1 MGGFL
6 GALRRRLE
14 AADPSREAFSF
25 VGAESATRGDES
37 PGPSARSLTYGE
49 LDRQARQ
56 LAAWVQSRGGAGQ
69 RVLLPSCEGP
79 LQIAALLGCLYAGA
93 TAVPCPSPLDGGR
106 NARRLTAVAKD
117 ADVALALA
125 DSAVAAE
132 LSRLFAGS
140 DLVCLAADRAALP
153 DPEDW
158 RPTVAADDD
167 LALIQYTSGS
177 VTQVKGVLIS
187 QRNLLAGQEAIARA
201 LGSDEHAVIGG
212 WLPAYHD
219 MGLVGQL
226 LHPLHVGARGVLMP
240 AATFAAR
247 PLSWLR
253 MIEAYGVTLSGGPD
267 YAYDMCVRAATDDEV
282 DRLDLTSWRVAVNGA
297 EPVREATMTAFAKRF
312 APAGFRPEAFYPAYG
327 LAEATLLVTGGSPER
342 APVEREA
349 DCAALAAGRM
359 TEPTGGALS
368 RTLVGV
374 GRPHGVELRIVDP
387 ETRQVLEPGRVGEI
401 WIRGES
407 VATGY
412 WRRRTE
418 TEESFGAV
426 TSAHDG
432 SFLRSGDL
440 GAVDEHGEL
449 FVIGRLKEGVVVNGV
464 DVAPEDIE
472 TSVQGLNPTFGV
484 TAAIT
489 TGPERDR
496 LIVIQEVRENGLLDG
511 ELPSLVEAVRTHLD
525 GEFGIPDA
533 EILLVRQGVV
543 RRTTSGKLQ
552 RSAMRGLLRSG
563 GIRPLFPQVPAF
575 QADLSPH

>member
-1 MGGFL
+1 M
-6 GALRRRLE
+6 E

-25 VGAESATRGDES
+25 VGAETAARRDGG
-37 PGPSARSLTYGE
+37 PGSSVRTLTYGE

-56 LAAWVQSRGGAGQ
+56 LAAWVQSRGGAAQ
-69 RVLLPSCEGP
+69 RVLLPACEGP
-79 LQIAALLGCLYAGA
+79 LQVTALLGCLYAGA

-106 NARRLTAVAKD
+106 NVRRLAAIAKD
-117 ADVALALA
+117 ADVGLALA

-187 QRNLLAGQEAIARA
+187 QRNLLAGQEAITRA

-212 WLPAYHD
+212 WLPPYHD

-226 LHPLHVGARGVLMP
+226 LHPLHLGARGVLMP

-267 YAYDMCVRAATDDEV
+267 YAYDMCVRAATDEEV
-282 DRLDLTSWRVAVNGA
+282 DRLDLSSWRVAVNGA
-297 EPVREATMTAFAKRF
+297 EPVREATMAAFAKRF

-327 LAEATLLVTGGSPER
+327 LAEATLLVTGGSPDR
-342 APVEREA
+342 TPVEREA
-349 DCAALAAGRM
+349 DCTALAAGRL
-359 TEPTGGALS
+359 TGPRNGSRS

-374 GRPHGVELRIVDP
+374 GRPRGVEMRIVDP

-412 WRRRTE
+412 WRRRAE
-418 TEESFGAV
+418 TEECFGAV

-440 GAVDEHGEL
+440 GAVDEQGEL

-472 TSVQGLNPTFGV
+472 TSVQGLNPKFGV

-496 LIVIQEVRENGLLDG
+496 LIVIQEVRETGLLDG
-511 ELPSLVEAVRTHLD
+511 ELPSLVESVQSHLD

-533 EILLVRQGVV
+533 VILLVRQGVV

-563 GIRPLFPQVPAF
+563 GIRPLYPQVPVF
-575 QADLSPH
+575 QADLSPS

>member
-25 VGAESATRGDES
+25 VGAEPPAHRGPGS
-37 PGPSARSLTYGE
+37 PARTLTYGE

-69 RVLLPSCEGP
+69 RVLLPHSEGP
-79 LQIAALLGCLYAGA
+79 LQIAALLGCFYAGA

-106 NARRLTAVAKD
+106 NVRRLTAVAKD
-117 ADVALALA
+117 ADVGLALA

-158 RPTVAADDD
+158 RPTVSSDDD
-167 LALIQYTSGS
+167 IALIQYTSGS
-177 VTQVKGVLIS
+177 VTQVKGVVIS

-201 LGSDEHAVIGG
+201 LGTDEHAVIGG
-212 WLPAYHD
+212 WLPPYHD

-240 AATFAAR
+240 ATTFAAR

-253 MIEAYGVTLSGGPD
+253 MIQTYGITLSGGPD
-267 YAYDMCVRAATDDEV
+267 YAYDMCVRAATDEEV
-282 DRLDLTSWRVAVNGA
+282 ARLDLSSWQVAVNGA
-297 EPVREATMTAFAKRF
+297 EPVREATMAAFGERF
-312 APAGFRPEAFYPAYG
+312 APAGFRPQAFYPAYG
-327 LAEATLLVTGGSPER
+327 LAEATLLVSGGIPGR
-342 APVEREA
+342 RPVERA
-349 DCAALAAGRM
+349 VDPAALAAGRM
-359 TEPTGGALS
+359 AAPVNGSRS

-374 GRPHGVELRIVDP
+374 GRPRGVEIRIVDP

-401 WIRGES
+401 WVRGES
-407 VATGY
+407 VAPGY
-412 WRRRTE
+412 WRRRAE

-472 TSVQGLNPTFGV
+472 TSVQGLHPLFGV
-484 TAAIT
+484 TAAVT

-496 LIVIQEVRENGLLDG
+496 LIVIQEVRENGVLDG
-511 ELPSLVEAVRTHLD
+511 ELPSLAESVQTHLD

-533 EILLVRQGVV
+533 VILLVRPGVV

-563 GIRPLFPQVPAF
+563 GIRPLYPRVPAF
-575 QADLSPH
+575 QADLSPS

>member
-1 MGGFL
+1 M
-6 GALRRRLE
+6 E
-14 AADPSREAFSF
+14 VADPSREAFIF
-25 VGAESATRGDES
+25 VGAESTPRRTEGE
-37 PGPSARSLTYGE
+37 GPRVRTLTYGE

-56 LAAWVQSRGGAGQ
+56 LAAWLQSQGGAAQ
-69 RVLLPSCEGP
+69 RVLLPYCDGP
-79 LQIAALLGCLYAGA
+79 LQITALLGCFYAGA

-106 NARRLTAVAKD
+106 NVRRLTAVAKD
-117 ADVALALA
+117 ADVSLALA

-158 RPTVAADDD
+158 RPTVAVDEDI
-167 LALIQYTSGS
+167 ALIQYTSGS

-187 QRNLLAGQEAIARA
+187 HRNLVAGQEAITRA
-201 LGSDEHAVIGG
+201 LGTDEHAVIGG
-212 WLPAYHD
+212 WLPPYHD

-226 LHPLHVGARGVLMP
+226 LHPLHVGALGVVMS
-240 AATFAAR
+240 AAAFAAR

-253 MIEAYGVTLSGGPD
+253 MIDRYGITVSGGPD
-267 YAYDMCVRAATDDEV
+267 YAYDMCVRAATEDEV
-282 DRLDLTSWRVAVNGA
+282 ARLDLSRWRVAVNGA
-297 EPVREATMTAFAKRF
+297 ELVREATMAAFAERF
-312 APAGFRPEAFYPAYG
+312 APAGFRTEAFYPAYG
-327 LAEATLLVTGGSPER
+327 LAEATLLVTGGRPGQP
-342 APVEREA
+342 PVERA
-349 DCAALAAGRM
+349 VDSTALAGGRLA
-359 TEPTGGALS
+359 EPRKGVLS

-374 GRPHGVELRIVDP
+374 GRPYGVDIRIVDP
-387 ETRQVLEPGRVGEI
+387 ENRQVLPPGRVGEI

-407 VATGY
+407 VAPGY
-412 WRRRTE
+412 WRRRAE
-418 TEESFGAV
+418 TEETFRAV

-472 TSVQGLNPTFGV
+472 TSVQGLNPKFGV
-484 TAAIT
+484 TAAVT
-489 TGPERDR
+489 TGPEHDR

-511 ELPSLVEAVRTHLD
+511 ELPSLAKAVQTHLD

-533 EILLVRQGVV
+533 VILLVRQGVV

-563 GIRPLFPQVPAF
+563 GIRPLYPHVPVF
-575 QADLSPH
+575 QADLSPS

>member
-6 GALRRRLE
+6 GALLRRLE
-14 AADPSREAFSF
+14 AADPSREAFGF
-25 VGAESATRGDES
+25 VGAE
-37 PGPSARSLTYGE
+37 PSARRGPGSPARTLTYGE

-69 RVLLPSCEGP
+69 RVLLPHCEGP
-79 LQIAALLGCLYAGA
+79 LQIAALLGCFYAGA

-106 NARRLTAVAKD
+106 NVRRLTAVAKD
-117 ADVALALA
+117 ADVGLALA

-158 RPTVAADDD
+158 RPTVSSDDD
-167 LALIQYTSGS
+167 IALIQYTSGS
-177 VTQVKGVLIS
+177 VTQVKGVVIS

-201 LGSDEHAVIGG
+201 LGTDEHSVIGG
-212 WLPAYHD
+212 WLPPYHD

-226 LHPLHVGARGVLMP
+226 LHPLHLGARGVLMP
-240 AATFAAR
+240 ATTFAAR

-253 MIEAYGVTLSGGPD
+253 MIQTYGITLSGGPD
-267 YAYDMCVRAATDDEV
+267 YAYDMCVRAATDEEV
-282 DRLDLTSWRVAVNGA
+282 ARLDLSSWQVAVNGA
-297 EPVREATMTAFAKRF
+297 EPVREATMAAFAERF
-312 APAGFRPEAFYPAYG
+312 APAGFRPQAFYPAYG
-327 LAEATLLVTGGSPER
+327 LAEATLLVTGGTPGR
-342 APVEREA
+342 RPVERA
-349 DCAALAAGRM
+349 VDPAALAAGRM
-359 TEPTGGALS
+359 TAPVNGSRS

-374 GRPHGVELRIVDP
+374 GRPRGVEVRIVDP

-401 WIRGES
+401 WVRGES
-407 VATGY
+407 VAPGY
-412 WRRRTE
+412 WRRRAE
-418 TEESFGAV
+418 TEESFGAI

-472 TSVQGLNPTFGV
+472 TSVQGLNPLFGV
-484 TAAIT
+484 TAAVT

-496 LIVIQEVRENGLLDG
+496 LIVIQEVRENGVLDG
-511 ELPSLVEAVRTHLD
+511 ELPSLAESVQTHLD

-533 EILLVRQGVV
+533 VILLVRPGVV

-563 GIRPLFPQVPAF
+563 GIRPLYPRVPAF
-575 QADLSPH
+575 QADLSPS

>member
-1 MGGFL
+1 M
-6 GALRRRLE
+6 E

-25 VGAESATRGDES
+25 VGAGATARAQEE
-37 PGPSARSLTYGE
+37 PGPPVRILTYGE

-56 LAAWVQSRGGAGQ
+56 LAAWVQSQGGANQ
-69 RVLLPSCEGP
+69 RVLLPNSEGP
-79 LQIAALLGCLYAGA
+79 LQIAALLGCFYAGA

-106 NARRLTAVAKD
+106 NVRRLTAIAKD

-177 VTQVKGVLIS
+177 VTQVKGVMLS
-187 QRNLLAGQEAIARA
+187 QRNLLAGQEAITRA
-201 LGSDEHAVIGG
+201 LGTDEHSVIGG
-212 WLPAYHD
+212 WLPPYHD

-226 LHPLHVGARGVLMP
+226 MHPLHLGARGVLMP

-253 MIEAYGVTLSGGPD
+253 MIEAYGVTVSGGPD
-267 YAYDMCVRAATDDEV
+267 YAYDMCVRVATDEEV
-282 DRLDLTSWRVAVNGA
+282 ERLDLSSWRVAVNGA
-297 EPVREATMTAFAKRF
+297 EHVREATMAAFAERF
-312 APAGFRPEAFYPAYG
+312 APAGFRSEAFYPAYG
-327 LAEATLLVTGGSPER
+327 LAEATLLVTGGSPGQP
-342 APVEREA
+342 PVERA
-349 DCAALAAGRM
+349 VDPTVLAAGRM
-359 TEPTGGALS
+359 TAPPSGSRS

-374 GRPHGVELRIVDP
+374 GRPFGVQIRIVDP

-407 VATGY
+407 VASGY
-412 WRRRTE
+412 WRRRAE

-440 GAVDEHGEL
+440 GAVDDHGEL

-472 TSVQGLNPTFGV
+472 TSVQGLNPLFGV
-484 TAAIT
+484 TAAVT

-511 ELPSLVEAVRTHLD
+511 ELPSLVEAVQTHLD

-533 EILLVRQGVV
+533 VILLVRPGVV

-563 GIRPLFPQVPAF
+563 GIRPLYPRVPAF
-575 QADLSPH
+575 QADLSPS

>member
-1 MGGFL
+1 M
-6 GALRRRLE
+6 E

-25 VGAESATRGDES
+25 VGAESTPRRDGGSGS
-37 PGPSARSLTYGE
+37 PVRTLTYGE

-56 LAAWVQSRGGAGQ
+56 LAAWVQLRGGAGQ
-69 RVLLPSCEGP
+69 RVLLPHCEGP
-79 LQIAALLGCLYAGA
+79 LQIAALLGCFYAGA

-106 NARRLTAVAKD
+106 NVRRLTAIAKD

-153 DPEDW
+153 GPEDW
-158 RPTVAADDD
+158 RPTESAEDDI
-167 LALIQYTSGS
+167 ALIQYTSGS

-187 QRNLLAGQEAIARA
+187 QRNLLAGQEAITRA
-201 LGSDEHAVIGG
+201 LGTDEHSVIGG
-212 WLPAYHD
+212 WLPPYHD

-226 LHPLHVGARGVLMP
+226 LHPLHLGARGVLMP
-240 AATFAAR
+240 AITFATR

-253 MIEAYGVTLSGGPD
+253 MIETYGVTVSGGPD
-267 YAYDMCVRAATDDEV
+267 YAYDMCVRAATDEEAG
-282 DRLDLTSWRVAVNGA
+282 RLDLGSWQVAVNGA
-297 EPVREATMTAFAKRF
+297 EPVREATMAAFAERF

-327 LAEATLLVTGGSPER
+327 LAEATLLVTGGSPGQR
-342 APVEREA
+342 PVERAA
-349 DCAALAAGRM
+349 DPAALAAGRM
-359 TEPTGGALS
+359 TAPRNGSRS

-374 GRPHGVELRIVDP
+374 GRPCGVEIRIVDP

-407 VATGY
+407 VAPGY
-412 WRRRTE
+412 WRRRAE
-418 TEESFGAV
+418 TEECFGAV

-472 TSVQGLNPTFGV
+472 TSVQGLNPVFGV
-484 TAAIT
+484 TAAVT
-489 TGPERDR
+489 TGAERDR

-511 ELPSLVEAVRTHLD
+511 ELPSLVEAVQTHLD

-533 EILLVRQGVV
+533 VILLVRQGVV

-563 GIRPLFPQVPAF
+563 GIRPLYPQVPVF
-575 QADLSPH
+575 QADLSPS

>member
-1 MGGFL
+1 M
-6 GALRRRLE
+6 E

-25 VGAESATRGDES
+25 VGAESTPRHDGSGPGS
-37 PGPSARSLTYGE
+37 PVRTLTYGE

-69 RVLLPSCEGP
+69 RVLLPHCEGP
-79 LQIAALLGCLYAGA
+79 LQISALLGCFYAGA

-106 NARRLTAVAKD
+106 NVRRLTAVAKD
-117 ADVALALA
+117 ADVGLALA

-158 RPTVAADDD
+158 RPTVSAEDDI
-167 LALIQYTSGS
+167 ALIQYTSGS

-187 QRNLLAGQEAIARA
+187 QRNLLAGQEAITRA
-201 LGSDEHAVIGG
+201 LGTDEHSVIGG
-212 WLPAYHD
+212 WLPPYHD

-226 LHPLHVGARGVLMP
+226 LHPLHLGARGVLMS
-240 AATFAAR
+240 ATTFAAR

-253 MIEAYGVTLSGGPD
+253 MIEAYGVTVSGGPD
-267 YAYDMCVRAATDDEV
+267 YAYDMCVRAVRDEEV
-282 DRLDLTSWRVAVNGA
+282 ARLDLSSWQVAVNGA
-297 EPVREATMTAFAKRF
+297 EPVREATMAAFAERF

-327 LAEATLLVTGGSPER
+327 LAEATLLVTGGTPGQR
-342 APVEREA
+342 PVEVAA
-349 DCAALAAGRM
+349 DPAALAAGRL
-359 TEPTGGALS
+359 TAPRNGSRS

-374 GRPHGVELRIVDP
+374 GRPCGVEIRIVDP
-387 ETRQVLEPGRVGEI
+387 ESRQVLQPGRVGEI

-407 VATGY
+407 VAAGY
-412 WRRRTE
+412 WRRRAE

-472 TSVQGLNPTFGV
+472 TSVQGLNPLFGV
-484 TAAIT
+484 TAAVT

-511 ELPSLVEAVRTHLD
+511 ELPSLAEAVQAHLD

-533 EILLVRQGVV
+533 VILLVRPGVV

-563 GIRPLFPQVPAF
+563 GIRPLYPHVPVF
-575 QADLSPH
+575 QADLSPS

>member
-6 GALRRRLE
+6 GALLRRLE
-14 AADPSREAFSF
+14 AADPSREAFGF
-25 VGAESATRGDES
+25 VGTEPPGRRGPGS
-37 PGPSARSLTYGE
+37 PARTLTYGE

-56 LAAWVQSRGGAGQ
+56 LAAWVQSRGGVGQ
-69 RVLLPSCEGP
+69 RVLLPHCEGP
-79 LQIAALLGCLYAGA
+79 LQIAALLGCFYAGA

-106 NARRLTAVAKD
+106 NVRRLTAIAKD
-117 ADVALALA
+117 ADVGLALA

-153 DPEDW
+153 DPGDW
-158 RPTVAADDD
+158 RPTVSHDDD
-167 LALIQYTSGS
+167 TAFIQYTSGS
-177 VTQVKGVLIS
+177 VTQVKGVVIS

-201 LGSDEHAVIGG
+201 LGTDEDSVIGG
-212 WLPAYHD
+212 WLPPYHD

-226 LHPLHVGARGVLMP
+226 LHPLHLGARGVLMP
-240 AATFAAR
+240 ATTFAVR

-253 MIEAYGVTLSGGPD
+253 MIQTYGVTVSGGPD
-267 YAYDMCVRAATDDEV
+267 YAYDMCVRTATDEEV
-282 DRLDLTSWRVAVNGA
+282 ARLDLSSWQVAVNGA
-297 EPVREATMTAFAKRF
+297 EPVREATMAAFAERF

-327 LAEATLLVTGGSPER
+327 LAEATLLVTGGTPGRRPVQR
-342 APVEREA
+342 AVDP
-349 DCAALAAGRM
+349 AALAAGRM
-359 TEPTGGALS
+359 TAPGNGSRS
-368 RTLVGV
+368 RTLIGV
-374 GRPHGVELRIVDP
+374 GRPRGVEVRIVDP
-387 ETRQVLEPGRVGEI
+387 ENRQVLEPGRVGEI
-401 WIRGES
+401 WVRGES
-407 VATGY
+407 VAPGY
-412 WRRRTE
+412 WRRRAE
-418 TEESFGAV
+418 TEESFGAI

-472 TSVQGLNPTFGV
+472 TSVQGLNPLFGV
-484 TAAIT
+484 TAAVT

-496 LIVIQEVRENGLLDG
+496 LIVIQEVRENGVLDG
-511 ELPSLVEAVRTHLD
+511 ELPSLAESVQTHLD

-533 EILLVRQGVV
+533 VILLVRPGVV

-563 GIRPLFPQVPAF
+563 GIRPLYPRVAAF
-575 QADLSPH
+575 QADSSPS

>member
-1 MGGFL
+1 M
-6 GALRRRLE
+6 E

-25 VGAESATRGDES
+25 VGAESTAPAQEEPGS
-37 PGPSARSLTYGE
+37 PVRNLTYGE

-56 LAAWVQSRGGAGQ
+56 LAAWVQSRGGANQ

-79 LQIAALLGCLYAGA
+79 LQIAALLGCFYAGA

-106 NARRLTAVAKD
+106 NVRRLTAIAKD

-167 LALIQYTSGS
+167 PALIQYTSGS
-177 VTQVKGVLIS
+177 VTQVKGVLLS
-187 QRNLLAGQEAIARA
+187 QRNLLAGQEAITRA
-201 LGSDEHAVIGG
+201 LGTDEHSVIGG
-212 WLPAYHD
+212 WLPPYHD

-226 LHPLHVGARGVLMP
+226 MHPLHLGARGVLMP
-240 AATFAAR
+240 AATFAIR

-253 MIEAYGVTLSGGPD
+253 MIDAYGVTVSGGPD
-267 YAYDMCVRAATDDEV
+267 YAYDMCVRAATDEEV
-282 DRLDLTSWRVAVNGA
+282 ERLDLSSWRVAVNGA
-297 EPVREATMTAFAKRF
+297 EPVREATMAAFAERF

-327 LAEATLLVTGGSPER
+327 LAEATLLVTGGSPGQPPAER
-342 APVEREA
+342 AVDPV
-349 DCAALAAGRM
+349 ALAAGRM
-359 TEPTGGALS
+359 TAPRNGSRS

-374 GRPHGVELRIVDP
+374 GRPYGVQIRIVDP

-407 VATGY
+407 VASGY
-412 WRRRTE
+412 WRRRAE

-440 GAVDEHGEL
+440 GAVDDHGEL

-472 TSVQGLNPTFGV
+472 TSVQGLNPLFGV
-484 TAAIT
+484 TAAVT

-511 ELPSLVEAVRTHLD
+511 ELPSLAEAVQTYLD

-533 EILLVRQGVV
+533 VILLVRPGVV

-563 GIRPLFPQVPAF
+563 GIRPLYPRVPAF
-575 QADLSPH
+575 QADFSPS

>member
-1 MGGFL
+1 M
-6 GALRRRLE
+6 
-14 AADPSREAFSF
+14 ADPSREAFSF
-25 VGAESATRGDES
+25 VGAESAPPRDGGSGS
-37 PGPSARSLTYGE
+37 PVRRLTYGE

-69 RVLLPSCEGP
+69 RVLLPHCEGP
-79 LQIAALLGCLYAGA
+79 LQIAALLGCFYAGA

-106 NARRLTAVAKD
+106 NVRRLTAVAKD
-117 ADVALALA
+117 ADVGLALA

-153 DPEDW
+153 SPEDW
-158 RPTVAADDD
+158 RPTESAEDDI
-167 LALIQYTSGS
+167 ALIQYTSGS

-187 QRNLLAGQEAIARA
+187 QRNLLAGQEAITRA
-201 LGSDEHAVIGG
+201 LGSDEHSVIGG
-212 WLPAYHD
+212 WLPPYHD

-226 LHPLHVGARGVLMP
+226 LHPLHLGARGVLMP
-240 AATFAAR
+240 ATTFAAR

-253 MIEAYGVTLSGGPD
+253 MIETYGVTVSGGPD
-267 YAYDMCVRAATDDEV
+267 YAYDMCVRAATDAEV
-282 DRLDLTSWRVAVNGA
+282 DRLDLASWQVAVNGA
-297 EPVREATMTAFAKRF
+297 EPVREATMAAFAERF

-327 LAEATLLVTGGSPER
+327 LAEATLLVTGGTPGQR
-342 APVEREA
+342 PVERAA
-349 DCAALAAGRM
+349 DPAALAAGRM
-359 TEPTGGALS
+359 TAPKNGSRS

-374 GRPHGVELRIVDP
+374 GRPCGVEIRIVDP

-407 VATGY
+407 VAPGY
-412 WRRRTE
+412 WRRRAE
-418 TEESFGAV
+418 TEECFGAV

-440 GAVDEHGEL
+440 GAVDDHGEL

-472 TSVQGLNPTFGV
+472 TSVQGLNPVFGV
-484 TAAIT
+484 TAAVT
-489 TGPERDR
+489 TGAERDR

-511 ELPSLVEAVRTHLD
+511 ELPSLVEAVQTHLD

-533 EILLVRQGVV
+533 VILLVRQGVV

-563 GIRPLFPQVPAF
+563 GIRPLYPQMPAF
-575 QADLSPH
+575 QADLSPS